1 MTEASRKV
9 VNRRAVVKAVL
20 AFTLTAVA
28 LLVFMVLAAAIGG
41 IRVSFGELM
50 RGIFVEYDENVAI
63 IVQLRFPRIFVAIL
77 GGMATAAAGVITQAV
92 MRSPLA
98 DPGIIGISSGSSFVA
113 VLVTAFLPSLYYL
126 SPLFS
131 FGGGLLAFAI
141 VYALSWKGGLSPV
154 RLILVGIAVSALFSG
169 LSTAFNQMTGG
180 NFTGAA
186 SIVESSISLKDW
198 DDALIL
204 AIYVAIGALMCVFC
218 VRKCNVLALS
228 DRLQCS
234 LGVNV
239 SHARLQ
245 VSVAAVFLASAA
257 TAVVGSVSFLGLVV
271 PHIARLVV
279 GNDHKILIPYSA
291 LLGALFFLVAD
302 TVGRWI
308 AYPYEISVSIIMSI
322 VGGPLFIILLLRN
335 KKYA

>member
-1 MTEASRKV
+1 MSDKKEKV
-9 VNRRAVVKAVL
+9 NNKAAIVKVVL
-20 AFTLTAVA
+20 AFVITAVL
-28 LLVFMVLAAAIGG
+28 LLVFMVLAASIGG
-41 IRVSFGELM
+41 IQVSLGQLLH
-50 RGIFVEYDENVAI
+50 GIFVEYDEDVAI

-77 GGMATAAAGVITQAV
+77 GGMAMAVAGVITQAV

-98 DPGIIGISSGSSFVA
+98 DPGIIGISAGSSFVA

-131 FGGGLLAFAI
+131 FAGGLLALVI

-154 RLILVGIAVSALFSG
+154 RLILVGIAIDALFSG

-180 NFTGAA
+180 NYTGAA

-204 AIYVAIGALMCVFC
+204 AIYVAIGAAMCVFC
-218 VRKCNVLALS
+218 VRKCNALALS
-228 DRLQCS
+228 DRLACS

-239 SHARLQ
+239 SHTRLQ

-257 TAVVGSVSFLGLVV
+257 TAVVGSISFLGLIV
-271 PHIARLVV
+271 PHIARLIV
-279 GNDHKILIPYSA
+279 GNDHKKLIPYSA

-322 VGGPLFIILLLRN
+322 VGGPLFILLLLRS

>member
-1 MTEASRKV
+1 MSDKKEKV
-9 VNRRAVVKAVL
+9 NNKAAIVKVVL
-20 AFTLTAVA
+20 AFVITAVL
-28 LLVFMVLAAAIGG
+28 LLVFMVLAASIGG
-41 IRVSFGELM
+41 IQVSLGQLLH
-50 RGIFVEYDENVAI
+50 GIFVEYDEDVAI

-77 GGMATAAAGVITQAV
+77 GGMAMAVAGVITQAV

-98 DPGIIGISSGSSFVA
+98 DPGIIGISAGSSFVA

-131 FGGGLLAFAI
+131 FAGGLLAFVI

-154 RLILVGIAVSALFSG
+154 RLILVGIAIDALFSG

-180 NFTGAA
+180 NYTGAA

-204 AIYVAIGALMCVFC
+204 AIYVAIGAAMCVFC

-228 DRLQCS
+228 DRLACS

-239 SHARLQ
+239 SHTRLQ

-257 TAVVGSVSFLGLVV
+257 TAVVGSISFLGLIV
-271 PHIARLVV
+271 PHIARLIV
-279 GNDHKILIPYSA
+279 GNDHKKLIPYSA

-322 VGGPLFIILLLRN
+322 VGGPLFILLLLRS